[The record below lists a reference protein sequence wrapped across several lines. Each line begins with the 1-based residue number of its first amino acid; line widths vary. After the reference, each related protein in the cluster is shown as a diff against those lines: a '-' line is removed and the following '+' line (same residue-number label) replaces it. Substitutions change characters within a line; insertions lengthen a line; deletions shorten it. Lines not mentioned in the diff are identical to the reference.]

1 MKSTLRLP
9 CPVCKSGLNR
19 VAYWNNIQGKYVRH
33 DTLFIC
39 LKCKRLEQLEYKM
52 KKERKKRGRK
62 PKNDLSI

>member
-39 LKCKRLEQLEYKM
+39 IKCERLEQFEYSHKP
-52 KKERKKRGRK
+52 KIKRGRK
-62 PKNDLSI
+62 PKNDTSI